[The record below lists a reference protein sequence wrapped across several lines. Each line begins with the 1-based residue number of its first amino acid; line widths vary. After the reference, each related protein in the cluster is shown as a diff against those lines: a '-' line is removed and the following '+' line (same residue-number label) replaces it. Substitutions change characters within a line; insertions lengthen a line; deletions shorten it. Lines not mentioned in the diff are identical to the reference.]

1 MRRHNEELFEV
12 VLCEDRTKI
21 QQLLEK
27 SVDINLKDTH
37 KPRAL
42 HLAVEKNFKSTVQLL
57 ENGAKIHEK
66 DGNKKT
72 ALHLAAECG
81 YETVVQLLL
90 THGAKISQRSKTDHT
105 ALGLVMVYDKPK

>member
-1 MRRHNEELFEV
+1 MRRHNEELFEA
-12 VLCEDRTKI
+12 VLSEDTTKI

-27 SVDINLKDTH
+27 GVDINVNDTH
-37 KPRAL
+37 KHTAL

-72 ALHLAAECG
+72 ALHLAAECE

-90 THGAKISQRSKTDHT
+90 THGAQIN
-105 ALGLVMVYDKPK
+105 